1 MKTWDE
7 NRDTINQFWPTQ
19 WNAEESK
26 LMKDDLEPLDQVM
39 LYDAI
44 RNVKRSHDTPFVH
57 LKWILDQYSS
67 LSLARKHAE
76 KSPKAPILGGEKLKI
91 TVNPEREGELVTDF
105 LSCVDSADPKGFE
118 QIEHNVL
125 SKLGEMSNLAA
136 NKVLAYARARLL
148 GQHTQFSQ
156 VTADGELKPI
166 TFSKLK

>member
-1 MKTWDE
+1 
-7 NRDTINQFWPTQ
+7 
-19 WNAEESK
+19 
-26 LMKDDLEPLDQVM
+26 
-39 LYDAI
+39 
-44 RNVKRSHDTPFVH
+44 
-57 LKWILDQYSS
+57 
-67 LSLARKHAE
+67 
-76 KSPKAPILGGEKLKI
+76 
-91 TVNPEREGELVTDF
+91 VNPEREGELVTDF